1 MSFVG
6 FRNRQIPVS
15 AFTDWNNIRIIL
27 RETVIQLDDVT
38 VMSPSIS
45 EDFAVE
51 RLESIDIYLSPAS
64 GADPLK
70 AVSVMAAST
79 NVSESGRD
87 GIFYLFSSFFY
98 VSRELHGQFVFRH
111 DSIHFRVVVSRC
123 SENFQHFPHRV
134 LLVLRPLGN
143 LDDGFF
149 PVLGTVQVC
158 QAEER

>member
-1 MSFVG
+1 MHADLVM
-6 FRNRQIPVS
+6 PV
-15 AFTDWNNIRIIL
+15 FQLLEREGIVEVLGIL
-27 RETVIQLDDVT
+27 RVDRECRDFPEISAVLD
-38 VMSPSIS
+38 
-45 EDFAVE
+45 F
-51 RLESIDIYLSPAS
+51 LC
-64 GADPLK
+64 
-70 AVSVMAAST
+70 
-79 NVSESGRD
+79 RD

-158 QAEER
+158 QGDKYIVR